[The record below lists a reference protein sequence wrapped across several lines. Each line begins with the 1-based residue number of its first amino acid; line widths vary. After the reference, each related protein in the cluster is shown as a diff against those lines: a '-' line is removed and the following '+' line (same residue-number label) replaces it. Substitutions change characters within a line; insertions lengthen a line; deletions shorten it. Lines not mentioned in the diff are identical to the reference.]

1 MISLNNNVMLKK
13 NKFLTFITFTVII
26 ISSRANF
33 FAYSDEVKVLFA
45 LFLLIIFFRKNLRFD
60 EIFVRF
66 LLILFLLFLMYF
78 FIWGSLNYYAYLRL
92 FTTILIAY
100 LFIKIVNKK
109 FIPLYIN
116 IIYLL
121 SVVSLIAFG
130 LMILFPYQFHTVNGM
145 LENIFP
151 FLEVGGPRET
161 NSIIYD
167 SVLGEFRNAGF
178 AWEPGGFAAFVLLA
192 LFFEISNEN
201 KLLLN
206 RKFLIFSITILST
219 ISTMAVIAYVFIL
232 FYWLVVNKKF
242 VPALIT
248 VFSLFLILQFVN
260 TDFMREDLAMGWQN
274 RDTVLKNEFSFRN
287 QKLVSL
293 GRFGSLLVDSQ
304 DFVKSPLI
312 GYGFEIEKRTQGMYT
327 YLQRTSG
334 LSDYMAKFGLLG
346 FSFLLISLTLF
357 AKRNL
362 KLASEK
368 SNASHNFIFT
378 LFILLITFSN
388 PIILEPLFLILIVE
402 YFSKNGKEGT
412 TNNNRNF

>member
-293 GRFGSLLVDSQ
+293 G
-304 DFVKSPLI
+304 
-312 GYGFEIEKRTQGMYT
+312 
-327 YLQRTSG
+327 
-334 LSDYMAKFGLLG
+334 
-346 FSFLLISLTLF
+346 
-357 AKRNL
+357 
-362 KLASEK
+362 
-368 SNASHNFIFT
+368 
-378 LFILLITFSN
+378 
-388 PIILEPLFLILIVE
+388 
-402 YFSKNGKEGT
+402 
-412 TNNNRNF
+412 